1 MYEKKSRKK
10 KEKKADIVICTDFG
24 KLSEG
29 IWPAYLSMIVNMG
42 KEILN
47 LMMMN
52 MLMLIYCVQLWEC
65 ELCESKVVVLM
76 FGL

>member
-1 MYEKKSRKK
+1 MKK
-10 KEKKADIVICTDFG
+10 KEKRKRKADIVICTDFG

-52 MLMLIYCVQLWEC
+52 VDVDLLCV
-65 ELCESKVVVLM
+65 VM
-76 FGL
+76 GR

>member
-1 MYEKKSRKK
+1 MK

-29 IWPAYLSMIVNMG
+29 IYLAYLSMIVNMG
-42 KEILN
+42 KGILN

-52 MLMLIYCVQLWEC
+52 MLMMIHCVQLWEC

>member
-1 MYEKKSRKK
+1 MKKQRK

-29 IWPAYLSMIVNMG
+29 IWLAYLSMIVNMG

-52 MLMLIYCVQLWEC
+52 MLMLIYCV
-65 ELCESKVVVLM
+65 
-76 FGL
+76 

>member
-1 MYEKKSRKK
+1 MEKKRKE
-10 KEKKADIVICTDFG
+10 EKKADIVICTDFG

-29 IWPAYLSMIVNMG
+29 IWLAYLSMIVNMG

-65 ELCESKVVVLM
+65 ELCESKIVVLM